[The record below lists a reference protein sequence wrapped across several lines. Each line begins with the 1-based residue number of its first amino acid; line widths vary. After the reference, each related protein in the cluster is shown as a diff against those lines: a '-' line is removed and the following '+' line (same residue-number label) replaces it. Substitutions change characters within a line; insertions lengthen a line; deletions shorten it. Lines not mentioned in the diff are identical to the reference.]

1 MRTYMSPG
9 FLKTFLAFTILFLGT
24 GFTARSTDAPAAK
37 AGDIISYSLIKS
49 YPQEELKAFFKQQH
63 IPGVMLGVKQGINIY
78 EIIYLTTYAD
88 GSLVRASGMLFVPQA
103 NTDPAPT
110 MIYNHGTEI
119 CRETPFDGTG
129 EQSICLA
136 FATDGYIVL
145 CPDYIGK
152 GLGER
157 AQLYLDA
164 KTEAGASVDMLIAV
178 DGLLPSLQVKKGNQ
192 LFVTGYSQ
200 GGHAAMATHR
210 LLQAN
215 YADRFPVTASSP
227 MSGPYDVEN
236 TVYTTRRKH
245 YDYPGYLAFMLA
257 SFYETQG
264 GMELMKN
271 ALVAPYDTILPR
283 LVDGA
288 WPMEVI
294 DANMP
299 DTAFKAVKN
308 EFYLDF
314 EQNQSSPFRQY
325 LASNNVYDWKPDAP
339 VQLCYCRGDEQVTYK
354 NSIKAYETM
363 KKNGAQHVELWQAGK
378 KFHHVNCALF
388 AVIYTKMFFDG
399 FRVGK
404 PMYHGPLFKRLLL
417 GVGKLAVKP

>member
-1 MRTYMSPG
+1 MSPG
-9 FLKTFLAFTILFLGT
+9 FLKTFLAFTILILST
-24 GFTARSTDAPAAK
+24 GFTARSADAPAAK
-37 AGDIISYSLIKS
+37 AGDIISYNLIKS

-78 EIIYLTTYAD
+78 EVIYLTTYAD
-88 GSLVRASGMLFVPQA
+88 GSLVRASGMLFVPQG

-178 DGLLPSLQVKKGNQ
+178 TDLLPSLQVKKGDQ

-210 LLQAN
+210 LLQAQ
-215 YADRFPVTASSP
+215 YTERFPVTASSP
-227 MSGPYDVEN
+227 MSGPYDVET

-264 GMELMKN
+264 GMQLMKD
-271 ALVAPYDTILPR
+271 ALIAPYDTILPR

-314 EQNQSSPFRQY
+314 EQNKNSPFRQY

-354 NSIKAYETM
+354 NSVTAYETM
-363 KKNGAQHVELWQAGK
+363 KKNGAKNVELWQAGR

-388 AVIYTKMFFDG
+388 AVIYTKMFFDE
-399 FRVGK
+399 FRQGR
-404 PMYHGPLFKRLLL
+404 PMHHGPVYKRLLL
-417 GVGKLAVKP
+417 NIGKLAVKP